1 MDNSSF
7 LNVHGFRR
15 KIDYTCSSVLHHSRA
30 LDVLRHI
37 FYQSHSSKHKL
48 VFKSYSVDVSFA
60 ETTESKKTYI

>member
-1 MDNSSF
+1 MENSSF
-7 LNVHGFRR
+7 LNAHRFRR
-15 KIDYTCSSVLHHSRA
+15 KIDYSSVLHHSRA
-30 LDVLRHI
+30 LDILRHI